1 MATEGVFDWL
11 GQTLGKIIRFV
22 VEFLSGLLGMIWGAM
37 DAFLHGMAKSIG
49 MDVSIFSFVLLFVG
63 LLLLYSGVRALLRRS
78 IFGGLI
84 LSFLGLIMMSWLIH

>member
-11 GQTLGKIIRFV
+11 GQTVGKIIRFL
-22 VEFLSGLLGMIWGAM
+22 VEFLSGFLGMIWGAM
-37 DAFLHGMAKSIG
+37 DAFLHGMAKAIG

-84 LSFLGLIMMSWLIH
+84 LTFLGLIVMSWLIH